1 MARSTCS
8 DFEVLPRRSMISRAR
23 FGFTE
28 AISLASC
35 GIGGV
40 PVMIGICDFCVSI
53 ERTGIDS
60 LKKH

>member
-1 MARSTCS
+1 
-8 DFEVLPRRSMISRAR
+8 MISRAR
-23 FGFTE
+23 FGLTE